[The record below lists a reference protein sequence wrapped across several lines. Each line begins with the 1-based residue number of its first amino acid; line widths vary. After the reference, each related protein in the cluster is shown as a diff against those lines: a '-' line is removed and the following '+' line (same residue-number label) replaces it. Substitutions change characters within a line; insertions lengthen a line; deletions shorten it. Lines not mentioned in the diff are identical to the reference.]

1 MFKKLVVGALATG
14 IMLSGAGGAMAATPN
29 IESPK
34 QEKVTRAAAAGT
46 LWMLK
51 PGYFSKASVPSTI
64 KEYGITW
71 YLKKVYQEPNK
82 TWTGYFEDKR

>member
-1 MFKKLVVGALATG
+1 M
-14 IMLSGAGGAMAATPN
+14 
-29 IESPK
+29 
-34 QEKVTRAAAAGT
+34 
-46 LWMLK
+46 
-51 PGYFSKASVPSTI
+51 